1 MRFQVGLQHL
11 RQIGIDRAA
20 RFAVAMSL
28 PSAQLA
34 VTAHDQVGEPIPT
47 GATAFRA
54 LDPKHVELA
63 DQVAEDDRAVAGH
76 VHWLFVLHHKFAPH
90 IKNLFDQFIDF
101 RGIQGQDQSRP
112 VFNVNDE
119 PNAAAIFCD
128 RELQLAVNHGSSG
141 RALLE
146 KTIAGLSSSRGD
158 EFYELKPKPL
168 GGGIIHRKRR
178 CCTWR
183 LNIENHSIRP
193 SQPDTNLVSDESVP
207 PCCGSGLSDFFAIWL
222 LRIR

>member
-1 MRFQVGLQHL
+1 MRTL
-11 RQIGIDRAA
+11 RPSNHPRFSSPSRNPARRA
-20 RFAVAMSL
+20 FASGWSSAM
-28 PSAQLA
+28 
-34 VTAHDQVGEPIPT
+34 PISTPIRRT
-47 GATAFRA
+47 R
-54 LDPKHVELA
+54 E
-63 DQVAEDDRAVAGH
+63 VAEDDHAVAWH

-112 VFNVNDE
+112 VFNVNYE

-178 CCTWR
+178 CCAWP

-193 SQPDTNLVSDESVP
+193 SQPDTNL
-207 PCCGSGLSDFFAIWL
+207 GF
-222 LRIR
+222 